1 MIAIRACE
9 TDADYEVWLA
19 VRRAVLPNER
29 TASLDELKRFISAGD
44 LHVVAELDG
53 ELAGSGLVNRSDTGN
68 AHVAPRVMPEQ
79 RGRGVG
85 TALLRRLAG
94 HAAAQGYT
102 RAGSHVAGDDDRS
115 IAFAQRFGF
124 EEGRRDVQQ
133 VLEVGASEP
142 REIDGVDFV
151 SLDEQPDLLE
161 AAYPLAQEG
170 YGDMPI
176 EGLDISL
183 ETWLLEGGTLPNGS
197 FAALAD
203 GEVVGYAGLLRW
215 ADEPKKA
222 EHGLTVVRRDWRR
235 RGLASALKERQIEW
249 AATNGVRRLVTY
261 TQTGN
266 EGMQAVNARLG
277 YVTTDVTVAFT
288 RALPL

>member
-1 MIAIRACE
+1 MIALRRCE
-9 TDADYEVWLA
+9 TDSDYEAWLA

-29 TASLDELKRFISAGD
+29 APGLDELRSSIKPGD
-44 LHVVAELDG
+44 LNVLAELDG
-53 ELAGSGLVNRSDTGN
+53 GLAGSGLVNRSDTGN
-68 AHVAPRVMPEQ
+68 AHVAPRVLPDK

-85 TALLRRLAG
+85 TALLEHLTA
-94 HAAAQGYT
+94 HAVSQGYE

-115 IAFAQRFGF
+115 IAFAHRFGF
-124 EEGRRDVQQ
+124 EELRREVQQ
-133 VLEVGASEP
+133 VLEVGASEA
-142 REIDGVDFV
+142 REFDAVEFV
-151 SLDEQPDLLE
+151 TLEERPDLLE

-170 YGDMPI
+170 YEDMPI

-183 ETWLLEGGTLPNGS
+183 ETWLLEGGTLPEGS

-203 GEVVGYAGLLRW
+203 GQIVGYAGLLRW
-215 ADEPKKA
+215 ADEPTKA

-249 AATNGVRRLVTY
+249 AAANGVRRLVTY

-266 EGMQAVNARLG
+266 ESMQAVNARLG

>member
-1 MIAIRACE
+1 MIALRPCE
-9 TDADYEVWLA
+9 TDSDYEAWLA

-29 TASLDELKRFISAGD
+29 TASIEELRSGIKPGD
-44 LHVVAELDG
+44 LHVLAELNG

-68 AHVAPRVMPEQ
+68 AHVAPRVLPDK

-85 TALLRRLAG
+85 AALLEHLTA
-94 HAAAQGYT
+94 HAVSQGYS
-102 RAGSHVAGDDDRS
+102 RAGSNVAGDDDRS

-124 EEGRRDVQQ
+124 EELRRDVQQ

-142 REIDGVDFV
+142 REVDGLEFV
-151 SLDEQPDLLE
+151 SLAEHPDLLE

-183 ETWLLEGGTLPNGS
+183 ETWLLEGGTLPEGS

-203 GEVVGYAGLLRW
+203 GEIVGYAGLLRW
-215 ADEPKKA
+215 ADDPTKA
-222 EHGLTVVRRDWRR
+222 EHGLTVVRRDRRR
-235 RGLASALKERQIEW
+235 RGLASALKERQIAW
-249 AATNGVRRLVTY
+249 AAANGVRQLVTY

-266 EGMQAVNARLG
+266 ESMQAVNARLG

-288 RALPL
+288 RSLPL

>member
-1 MIAIRACE
+1 MIDIRPAS
-9 TDADYEVWLA
+9 TDADLEAWLD
-19 VRRAVLPNER
+19 VRRAVLPSER
-29 TASLDELKRFISAGD
+29 TASLDELKSSIRPGD
-44 LHVVAELDG
+44 LHVLAELDG

-68 AHVAPRVMPEQ
+68 AHVAPRVLPDK

-85 TALLRRLAG
+85 AALLEHLAA
-94 HAAAQGYT
+94 HAVGQGYD

-115 IAFAQRFGF
+115 IAFAERFGF
-124 EEGRRDVQQ
+124 EELRRDVQQ

-142 REIDGVDFV
+142 RAIDGVEFV

-183 ETWLLEGGTLPNGS
+183 ESWLLEGGTLPEGS
-197 FAALAD
+197 LAALAD
-203 GEVVGYAGLLRW
+203 GEIVGYAGLLRW
-215 ADEPKKA
+215 DGDPTKA

-235 RGLASALKERQIEW
+235 RGLASALKERQIAW
-249 AATNGVRRLVTY
+249 AAGNGVRTLVTY

-266 EGMQAVNARLG
+266 ESMQAVNARLR
-277 YVTTDVTVAFT
+277 YVTTEVTIAFT
-288 RALPL
+288 RSLPL